1 MLLNGLKL
9 YDEGVRNEPLWRYIR
24 DNTRVPGLVMGTLE
38 AQLAS
43 AELGVQRS
51 NIIGSLADSREG
63 SGIYVRSLG
72 VAPGNERAARGS
84 LDQVSPYFTSR
95 GPAAARVY
103 SFSCTTPSLRAT
115 SV

>member
-24 DNTRVPGLVMGTLE
+24 DNTRVPGLVMRALE

-51 NIIGSLADSREG
+51 NIIGFF
-63 SGIYVRSLG
+63 SG
-72 VAPGNERAARGS
+72 
-84 LDQVSPYFTSR
+84 
-95 GPAAARVY
+95 
-103 SFSCTTPSLRAT
+103 
-115 SV
+115 

>member
-24 DNTRVPGLVMGTLE
+24 DNTRVPGLVMGALE

-63 SGIYVRSLG
+63 SGVYVRWG
-72 VAPGNERAARGS
+72 VAPGERASRRGS
-84 LDQVSPYFTSR
+84 LDQESPYFTSR